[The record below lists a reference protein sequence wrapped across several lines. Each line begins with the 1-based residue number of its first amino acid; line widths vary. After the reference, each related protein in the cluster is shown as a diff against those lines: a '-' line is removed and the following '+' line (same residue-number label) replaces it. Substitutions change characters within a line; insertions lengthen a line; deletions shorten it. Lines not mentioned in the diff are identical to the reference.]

1 MRLRRGTCYV
11 IDGKAS
17 GREPVLGIEREE
29 VHVVP
34 DAELLVKRPAV
45 GEGLFTRVV
54 HASEVSTSW
63 REHLTVITG
72 VTLELNC

>member
-11 IDGKAS
+11 LDGEAG

-34 DAELLVKRPAV
+34 DAKLLVKRPAV
-45 GEGLFTRVV
+45 GECLFTGVV
-54 HASEVSTSW
+54 HASEVSASW